1 MALEQKE
8 LVQTSSGDVFATYPQ
23 VSMNDQITAVFG
35 TSAGAETLTYCN
47 PVGYNES
54 TGYYGAWVAPDP
66 TVLEVDTDGATGGTW
81 GITIDGIVIANTV
94 FAYNATAALVAT
106 TIKAETGV
114 EATVALDTGVYTI
127 TFDADAQVATLPTVS
142 GDVTQLT
149 GAGGS
154 EAATATAG
162 TATYG
167 LNLIRGFV
175 WPEEITLDATNQVQG
190 QVMISGRIPLRY
202 ITDTVDAGDVAALE
216 AELKRNA
223 LDRGIIVED
232 LVNIH

>member
-8 LVQTSSGDVFATYPQ
+8 LVTQGSSDAFAEYPQ

-35 TSAGAETLTYCN
+35 ASAGEETLSYCA

-54 TGYYGAWVAPDP
+54 TGYYGAWTAPDP
-66 TVLEVDTDGATGGTW
+66 TVLVVDTDGATGGTW
-81 GITIDGIVIANTV
+81 GLTIDDIVIANDT
-94 FAYNATAALVAT
+94 FAEDAAAALVEAT
-106 TIKAETGV
+106 ILAETGV
-114 EATVALDTGVYTI
+114 VASVELDTGVYTI
-127 TFDADAQVATLPTVS
+127 TFDADTQLTTLPTVT

-149 GAGGS
+149 GAGGD

-167 LNLIRGFV
+167 THVIRGFV
-175 WPEEITLDATNQVQG
+175 WPEEIDLDDTNQVQG
-190 QVMISGRIPLRY
+190 QVMVQGRLPYRY
-202 ITDTVDAGDVAALE
+202 IAENVDSGDVSALQT
-216 AELKRNA
+216 ELKRTP
-223 LDRGIIVED
+223 LGRGIIVED